1 MSKSNKKSNKAL
13 ISDSE
18 QSNNVP
24 TPMPIEIGRGKI
36 KDNFLAAIVTSR
48 VYRQQVVQAKKGKGS
63 FQRKEKHKD
72 KGRESW
78 LIAA

>member
-1 MSKSNKKSNKAL
+1 MSKSSKKSNKAL
-13 ISDSE
+13 TSVGK
-18 QSNNVP
+18 QVNN
-24 TPMPIEIGRGKI
+24 TPMPIETGRGTI

-63 FQRKEKHKD
+63 FQRKDKHKE